1 MKDDGNIIDLNEA
14 KTRLKAANDYEHV
27 ATGGVETDGNDDA
40 EAETTVT
47 LEEIKQRRKRAEAER
62 KAVLKEL
69 NEQYA
74 IAYDAGKGW
83 VLKDT
88 FEHAFER
95 KVYHYMRPADL
106 AVLYA
111 NRKVTTRIAN
121 DGKTTRKPIVKWWI
135 EHSERRQY
143 VGGIIFDPSTTKSP
157 PDCLN
162 LWRGFAIKSKPGSW
176 NKLRDHV
183 YKIVCGGNRR
193 YFDYLVGWMA
203 RLAQEPHKAG
213 EVAVVLRG
221 GMGTGKGI
229 LGRALRK
236 LLGQHGM
243 QITNSKHLTGNFN
256 AHLRDCVFLFADE
269 AFFAGDKAGI
279 GILRGLITE
288 DVLAIEG
295 KFKDTIQTRNRLHIL
310 MASNSEW
317 VVPAALDERR
327 FFVLDVSDA
336 HKQDKAYFGAIQKEL
351 DDGGYAAMLH
361 DLLNYDISKFEVRD
375 VPETLALQDQK
386 AQSLPNDLSWWRNVL
401 HRGYVYESKH
411 GFSQYF
417 GEWHPWVATA
427 VLHKSYTEYAKSHN
441 ERHSKG
447 EAQFGKFMRDGLGA
461 IPSRPRGDQVVGE
474 QVVSTNN
481 GDRYELIYA
490 GHKPGYQLGT
500 LQEAREKFEAKTG
513 LTSTWDKDD
522 DEQGDEQG

>member
-14 KTRLKAANDYEHV
+14 KTRRKAANDYETA
-27 ATGGVETDGNDDA
+27 ATGGAETDSNDGT
-40 EAETTVT
+40 EPETTVT
-47 LEEIKQRRKRAEAER
+47 LEEIKQRRKRAEADR

-69 NEQYA
+69 NSQYA
-74 IAYDAGKGW
+74 IAYDGGKAW
-83 VLKDT
+83 VLRDT
-88 FEHAFER
+88 FDHDFER

-111 NRKVTTRIAN
+111 NRKVTTRITNEGA
-121 DGKTTRKPIVKWWI
+121 TTKKPIVKWWL
-135 EHSERRQY
+135 EHSDRRQY
-143 VGGIIFDPSTTKSP
+143 VGGIIFDPSTTEPP

-162 LWRGFAIKSKPGSW
+162 LWRGFAFKEKAGSW
-176 NKLRDHV
+176 NKLRDHI

-193 YFDYLVGWMA
+193 YFDYLMGWMA
-203 RLAQEPHKAG
+203 RLVQEPHKAG

-236 LLGQHGM
+236 LLSQHGM

-327 FFVLDVSDA
+327 FFVLDVGDA
-336 HKQDKAYFGAIQKEL
+336 HKQDKSYFGAIQKEL
-351 DDGGYAAMLH
+351 DDGGYAAMLY
-361 DLLNYDISKFEVRD
+361 DLLRYDISKFEVRD

-386 AQSLPNDLSWWRNVL
+386 AQSLPTDLSWWRNVL
-401 HRGYVYESKH
+401 HRGYVYESKFGLEH
-411 GFSQYF
+411 YF
-417 GEWHPWVATA
+417 GQWHPWVATT
-427 VLHKSYTEYAKSHN
+427 VLYKSYSEFAKSRN
-441 ERHSKG
+441 ERHPKG
-447 EAQFGKFMRDGLGA
+447 EAQFGKFMTIGLGVTQ
-461 IPSRPRGDQVVGE
+461 SRPRGENVVGE
-474 QVVSTNN
+474 HVVSTND
-481 GDRYELIYA
+481 GDRYELIYSSER
-490 GHKPGYQLGT
+490 KPGYQLGT
-500 LQEAREKFEAKTG
+500 LDDARANFETCTG
-513 LTSTWDKDD
+513 ITSEWDKDD
-522 DEQGDEQG
+522 DGGQG